1 MFFAMVKL
9 LEDQVNVEND
19 TAMGFTKVILLVE
32 DSPKYYSRYLPMIYS
47 IVLEQTRHL
56 IEDVNTDELYK
67 VLKLRGRPKDH
78 CLHLTMRRQLR
89 YLTGTGNIC
98 FA

>member
-19 TAMGFTKVILLVE
+19 TSLGFTKIILLVE

-47 IVLEQTRHL
+47 VVLEQTKHL

-67 VLKLRGRPKDH
+67 VLKLRGRPKISA
-78 CLHLTMRRQLR
+78 CF
-89 YLTGTGNIC
+89 NI
-98 FA
+98 